1 MKLVFA
7 FTEFDVDILDV
18 PSEIISDIK
27 KVCKQFDKWLY
38 DKDNKKSWDR
48 ERRVFCF
55 RGDMFVYW
63 LNEYYLQGEEKASLI
78 VSQPNEYDSSL
89 PIVWY

>member
-18 PSEIISDIK
+18 PSEIISNIK

-38 DKDNKKSWDR
+38 DKNNKETWDK
-48 ERRVFCF
+48 ERQAFCF

-63 LNEYYLQGEEKASLI
+63 LNEYYLKDKEKALMI
-78 VSQPNEYDSSL
+78 VSQPDEYDHNL
-89 PIVWY
+89 PTVWY